1 MAVGLGY
8 LFGIRI
14 PKNFNSP
21 YKSLNPSDFWER
33 WHISLSSCLRDYL
46 YIPLGGNRGGVLFT
60 YRNLMLTMLFGGLWH
75 GASWTFVFWGFYHG
89 LMLCLYR
96 VFKTSWDSLPKL
108 VQQVGMFVVAMVGWV
123 FFRAT
128 SFTEALHVLRL
139 MVVPTPGTYFTEI
152 DVRLVLGVMAIAAWW
167 SMRGPN
173 PFEMK
178 HDWTPRRQVALA
190 AAFGAGLALIVTARP
205 SPFLYFQF

>member
-21 YKSLNPSDFWER
+21 YQALNPSDFWER

-46 YIPLGGNRGGVLFT
+46 YIPLGGNRDGTLMT

-89 LMLCLYR
+89 VLLCTYRIFRSTWDRMPRLLQQALM
-96 VFKTSWDSLPKL
+96 FSAT
-108 VQQVGMFVVAMVGWV
+108 MIGWI

-128 SFTEALHVLRL
+128 TFGQATGIITRMLVPSSGIVVTDVQLPLAL
-139 MVVPTPGTYFTEI
+139 T
-152 DVRLVLGVMAIAAWW
+152 VMGIAAWW
-167 SMRGPN
+167 SLRGRN
-173 PFEMK
+173 VHEMK
-178 HDWTPRRQVALA
+178 LEWTPRRRVAYA
-190 AAFGAGLALIVTARP
+190 AVFGAAIGLIVTARP